1 MTVNSL
7 IIEYQAASL
16 TCDVRA
22 AWGETLLW
30 FSWTS
35 GDGQKLKQESIS
47 NLLVLN
53 QADVTRDNKMMYYC
67 TVRNVAGSEK
77 SDPYLLDVHC
87 KYLLKVTDQ
96 SINRKANF
104 INIMKAGYIVS

>member
-1 MTVNSL
+1 MTVDRL
-7 IIEYQAASL
+7 IIEHQAASL

-35 GDGQKLKQESIS
+35 GDGLLKQESTS
-47 NLLVLN
+47 NLLVIDKS
-53 QADVTRDNKMMYYC
+53 DVTRDNKIKYHC
-67 TVRNVAGSEK
+67 TVRNVAGSKK

-87 KYLLKVTDQ
+87 KYRQK
-96 SINRKANF
+96 I
-104 INIMKAGYIVS
+104 